1 MKIVTCADMKELEA
15 KADAAGLSY
24 YQMMENAGVCATM
37 LIMGSAGHALLGGG
51 HAVIFCGKGN
61 NGGDGLVVARRLAGY
76 GNTVTVVLTD
86 GEPVTEDAK
95 ENYQLALNRENIT
108 ITKNLPSLRDA
119 DVIVDAIYG
128 TGFHGELQT
137 GTATIIHAIND
148 AREMGKPVIS
158 LDIPSGLPG
167 DIDEYNPIGPSVHAS
182 HTVAF
187 HCCKQ
192 IHNNKPAVRVLGK
205 VSVADIGINDALKN
219 KR

>member
-37 LIMGSAGHALLGGG
+37 LIMGSSGHALLGGG

-95 ENYQLALNRENIT
+95 ENYQLALDRENIT
-108 ITKNLPSLRDA
+108 ITKELPSLRDA

-137 GTATIIHAIND
+137 DTATYH
-148 AREMGKPVIS
+148 PC
-158 LDIPSGLPG
+158 
-167 DIDEYNPIGPSVHAS
+167 H
-182 HTVAF
+182 
-187 HCCKQ
+187 
-192 IHNNKPAVRVLGK
+192 
-205 VSVADIGINDALKN
+205 
-219 KR
+219 

>member
-1 MKIVTCADMKELEA
+1 MKIVTCSDMKELEA
-15 KADAAGLSY
+15 RADAAGLSY

-37 LIMGSAGHALLGGG
+37 LIMGSSGHALLGGG

-76 GNTVTVVLTD
+76 GNKVTVVLTH

-95 ENYQLALNRENIT
+95 KNYQLILNEENVIIT
-108 ITKNLPSLRDA
+108 EELPNLAAA

-128 TGFHGELQT
+128 TGFHGQLDEKAA
-137 GTATIIHAIND
+137 TAIAAINQ
-148 AREMGKPVIS
+148 AREDGKPVIA
-158 LDIPSGLPG
+158 LDLPSGLPG
-167 DIDEYNPIGPSVHAS
+167 DIDEYDPIGPSVHAS

-205 VSVADIGINDALKN
+205 VSVADIGINDALK
-219 KR
+219 K